1 MKYNYIKWNKEE
13 KCAIFF
19 PDIDYS
25 LWKKTQLKENAY
37 NNPSLIISSC
47 LITKMDILELFEYYI
62 LFICGKSMGVSRW
75 ECNNLILLG
84 TCCRRK
90 NKISIWK
97 NKTSI
102 KVEILFFYK
111 P

>member
-37 NNPSLIISSC
+37 NNPSLI
-47 LITKMDILELFEYYI
+47 YI
-62 LFICGKSMGVSRW
+62 FLPD
-75 ECNNLILLG
+75 N
-84 TCCRRK
+84 K
-90 NKISIWK
+90 NGYFRVI
-97 NKTSI
+97 
-102 KVEILFFYK
+102 
-111 P
+111 

>member
-37 NNPSLIISSC
+37 NNPSL
-47 LITKMDILELFEYYI
+47 LY
-62 LFICGKSMGVSRW
+62 
-75 ECNNLILLG
+75 LLA
-84 TCCRRK
+84 
-90 NKISIWK
+90 
-97 NKTSI
+97 
-102 KVEILFFYK
+102 
-111 P
+111 

>member
-47 LITKMDILELFEYYI
+47 LITKMDILEYLSIIFYLF
-62 LFICGKSMGVSRW
+62 
-75 ECNNLILLG
+75 
-84 TCCRRK
+84 
-90 NKISIWK
+90 
-97 NKTSI
+97 
-102 KVEILFFYK
+102 VEKAWAYQDGNVII
-111 P
+111 

>member
-19 PDIDYS
+19 PDIDYG

-62 LFICGKSMGVSRW
+62 LFFCVDLDAIKCVSVFKIVKIADLLLFLAD
-75 ECNNLILLG
+75 CNIVNLKH
-84 TCCRRK
+84 RQ
-90 NKISIWK
+90 KIK
-97 NKTSI
+97 
-102 KVEILFFYK
+102 E
-111 P
+111 